1 MTNLIPFFIVI
12 FLYACTNDPNVV
24 QEFVE
29 NKELPVEETENAEIL
44 VTNDGKLRVKISSES
59 IKRFENTEP
68 ELILN
73 GSVKITF
80 YDNSKSPISML
91 NSNYVEIYEKKNV
104 MIARDNVV
112 LVSNKSE
119 KLETEKLVLNEQKE
133 KVYTNEKVIITTKN
147 EVIQGVGF
155 ESSLD
160 FSDYKLSK
168 ITGVID
174 LNINI
179 D

>member
-24 QEFVE
+24 QELVE
-29 NKELPVEETENAEIL
+29 YKELPVEETENAEIL

-80 YDNSKSPISML
+80 M
-91 NSNYVEIYEKKNV
+91 
-104 MIARDNVV
+104 
-112 LVSNKSE
+112 
-119 KLETEKLVLNEQKE
+119 T
-133 KVYTNEKVIITTKN
+133 
-147 EVIQGVGF
+147 IQ
-155 ESSLD
+155 
-160 FSDYKLSK
+160 
-168 ITGVID
+168 
-174 LNINI
+174 NPQPQC
-179 D
+179 

>member
-12 FLYACTNDPNVV
+12 FLHACTNDPNVV

-73 GSVKITF
+73 GRVKITF
-80 YDNSKSPISML
+80 YDNSKSPTSIL
-91 NSNYVEIYEKKNV
+91 NSNYVEIYEKENI

-147 EVIQGVGF
+147 EVIKGVGF

-160 FSDYKLSK
+160 FTDYKLSK

-174 LNINI
+174 LNINT

>member
-1 MTNLIPFFIVI
+1 VINLIPFFII
-12 FLYACTNDPNVV
+12 ILFSACTNDPNVV
-24 QEFVE
+24 QEFVA
-29 NKELPVEETENAEIL
+29 NKELPAEETENAEVLI
-44 VTNDGKLRVKISSES
+44 TTDGKLRVKIYSES

-73 GSVKITF
+73 GNVKITF
-80 YDNSKSPISML
+80 YDNSKAPTSML
-91 NSNYVEIYEKKNV
+91 NSNYVEVYEKENI
-104 MIARDNVV
+104 MIARDDVV
-112 LVSNKSE
+112 LISNESD

-147 EVIQGVGF
+147 EVIKGVGF
-155 ESSLD
+155 ESNLD

-174 LNINI
+174 LSFNS